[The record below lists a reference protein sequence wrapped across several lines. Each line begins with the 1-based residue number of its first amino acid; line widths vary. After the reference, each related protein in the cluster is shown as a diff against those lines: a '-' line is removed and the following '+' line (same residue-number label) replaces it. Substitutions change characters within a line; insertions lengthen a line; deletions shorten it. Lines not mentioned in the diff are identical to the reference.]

1 MHDVT
6 SRLLFSFL
14 PFPYALYGYTH
25 LSSLSTFPP
34 PLPETTSS
42 PLLPFIFNLFSFFSP
57 FCTHNESKSQKT
69 PQRKSQWLAYTCS
82 FCNFFLFLPFSITGP
97 TSIVRFAGRSPSAI
111 HCQQPT
117 YPSFPFSISSTFPT
131 FSLFLSH
138 FLTTQTQLFMLKHS
152 YTFYVDF
159 FYLCIFEFIFFLI
172 KVSAVMTL

>member
-1 MHDVT
+1 MPYT
-6 SRLLFSFL
+6 AIPTYLLSPLSL
-14 PFPYALYGYTH
+14 PHYPR
-25 LSSLSTFPP
+25 P
-34 PLPETTSS
+34 PLPLFSPSS
-42 PLLPFIFNLFSFFSP
+42 SIFSLFSLPFALIMKANLIK
-57 FCTHNESKSQKT
+57 HHKKKSQ
-69 PQRKSQWLAYTCS
+69 RLAYTCS
-82 FCNFFLFLPFSITGP
+82 FCNFFLFLPFSITSL
-97 TSIVRFAGRSPSAI
+97 TSVVRFAGRSPSAI
-111 HCQQPT
+111 HCQRPT